1 MLYRGSGIMK
11 EFIIYLIIYTG
22 NIFDMQ
28 RYISIIVCLKYTS
41 YRLLSILYAYHFYH
55 CVFICYSPMFI
66 KNA

>member
-28 RYISIIVCLKYTS
+28 RDKSIIVCLKYAS
-41 YRLLSILYAYHFYH
+41 YRLLSILYAYHLYH
-55 CVFICYSPMFI
+55 CVLYVIAPCL
-66 KNA
+66 